1 MQVKLAED
9 ARVLIPNSVHQNFTE
24 TEEIIH
30 KDTILNGEPKV
41 IRGLRRGE
49 PFDYKLFLTE
59 NNKLIH
65 LKKTR
70 NMDATE
76 VKLGADS
83 SKTPT
88 VVNLKQTV
96 LAKPAI
102 IGAISGAVIGF
113 GYAKYK
119 KHETK
124 KIGIYTLVGAVAG
137 YVIGRVIAH
146 TGSVK
151 TGK

>member
-1 MQVKLAED
+1 
-9 ARVLIPNSVHQNFTE
+9 
-24 TEEIIH
+24 
-30 KDTILNGEPKV
+30 
-41 IRGLRRGE
+41 
-49 PFDYKLFLTE
+49 
-59 NNKLIH
+59 
-65 LKKTR
+65 
-70 NMDATE
+70 MDATE

-83 SKTPT
+83 AKQPT

-102 IGAISGAVIGF
+102 LGAIGGAVIGF

-119 KHETK
+119 KHEAK

-137 YVIGRVIAH
+137 YVVGRVIAH

>member
-9 ARVLIPNSVHQNFTE
+9 ARVLIPNGVHQNFTE
-24 TEEIIH
+24 TEEVIH
-30 KDTILNGEPKV
+30 KDTVLNGEPKV
-41 IRGLRRGE
+41 IKGLRRGQ

-83 SKTPT
+83 SKQPT
-88 VVNLKQTV
+88 VVNLKQTT

-102 IGAISGAVIGF
+102 IGAISGAIIGF

-124 KIGIYTLVGAVAG
+124 KVGIYALVGAVAG
-137 YVIGRVIAH
+137 YVVGRVIAH
-146 TGSVK
+146 TASVK
-151 TGK
+151 GGK

>member
-9 ARVLIPNSVHQNFTE
+9 ARVLIPNGVHQNFTE
-24 TEEIIH
+24 TNEVIQ
-30 KDTILNGEPKV
+30 KDTVLNGEPKV
-41 IRGLRRGE
+41 IKGLRRGE
-49 PFDYKLFLTE
+49 EFNYKLFLTE

-83 SKTPT
+83 TKQPT
-88 VVNLKQTV
+88 VVNLKQS

-119 KHETK
+119 KYETK
-124 KIGIYTLVGAVAG
+124 KIIISALVGAVSG
-137 YVIGRVIAH
+137 YVVGRVIAN
-146 TGSVK
+146 TGTIKV
-151 TGK
+151 GK